1 MQLLKTLYR
10 IYSPSGK
17 EDKMKKYLIPYVKK
31 IQGTSVKCDKKGNLY
46 ITKGKS
52 ETYPLI
58 VAHIDQVS
66 NKHSSDF
73 KAIETRDII
82 LGYSMKDRMTQNLG
96 ADDKNGV
103 WIALKCL
110 EKYDDLKIAFF
121 VEEETGCGGSENAD
135 MSFFDDCRFVI
146 QCDRRGSSDLITSI
160 GFTDLCSE
168 EFVNDIEPERY
179 GYMEKEGMMTDVLT
193 LKENGLGVS
202 CINISCGYY
211 EPHSEHEYTVK
222 KDLQKCLRF
231 VEHIIEDCTKIYP
244 HEPSYN
250 GYNGYYGY
258 EVEDEIWA
266 MLEEYPDTTPE
277 ELYDYYHEFYPS
289 LTLCSVRSILDNF
302 KFFYDNE
309 EELTGKITYEL
320 KPNINGNKKDDN
332 QLLEH
337 TK

>member
-17 EDKMKKYLIPYVKK
+17 ESKIKQYLISYVRK

-52 ETYPLI
+52 DTYPCI
-58 VAHIDQVS
+58 VAHIDQVVS
-66 NKHSSDF
+66 KHSSDF

-110 EKYDDLKIAFF
+110 EKYDTLKVAFF
-121 VEEETGCGGSENAD
+121 VEEETGCGGSKNAD
-135 MSFFDDCRFVI
+135 MGFFNDCRFVI
-146 QCDRRGSSDLITSI
+146 QCDRRGSSDLVTSI

-168 EFVNDIEPERY
+168 EFISDIEPEKY
-179 GYMEKEGMMTDVLT
+179 GYIEKEGMMTDVLT
-193 LKENGLGVS
+193 LKENGLGIS
-202 CINISCGYY
+202 CVNVSCGYY

-289 LTLCSVRSILDNF
+289 LTLCSVRSIVDNF